1 MSEMLAS
8 ISVSLDCSAEC
19 SNDCCGISLCLDL
32 QQWREEVMNFSD
44 DFISVCAGAVFFVV
58 GVFSGAVAGVVK
70 DASRRP

>member
-1 MSEMLAS
+1 
-8 ISVSLDCSAEC
+8 
-19 SNDCCGISLCLDL
+19 
-32 QQWREEVMNFSD
+32 MNFSD